1 MLNHA
6 LWRLFPHLWSFHI
19 PCVVVRNHSLY
30 IPIKPISASD
40 QARFRARYGAFQPLK
55 WANRIP
61 KWCFLQNEKIP
72 FNRKSLT
79 FSILWKSLIIRVFAP
94 EEESVRKYA
103 LIFRGIT
110 ENQGGKIRICFQSE
124 SATYC
129 CHSGSKKPRC
139 LLSVTRLFIVT
150 ITWWIYIEAEV
161 CLPQHCSLC
170 LVTVPCPV

>member
-1 MLNHA
+1 MLNSA
-6 LWRLFPHLWSFHI
+6 LRRLFPHIRSFHI
-19 PCVVVRNHSLY
+19 PCVVVLNHSFY

-40 QARFRARYGAFQPLK
+40 KARFRARYGAFQPLK
-55 WANRIP
+55 W
-61 KWCFLQNEKIP
+61 CFLQSDRISL
-72 FNRKSLT
+72 NRKLLI
-79 FSILWKSLIIRVFAP
+79 FNILLKASIIRVFAP

-139 LLSVTRLFIVT
+139 PVLVTRFL
-150 ITWWIYIEAEV
+150 
-161 CLPQHCSLC
+161 L
-170 LVTVPCPV
+170 